1 MNGRAV
7 RAATVLALVLA
18 GCAVHRS
25 RVDEA
30 AVTVPDEYAERQQ
43 PTPAPPPAGRWWTRF
58 GDPALDG
65 LLAAVFAGSPELDQA
80 YARLDQARA
89 VARIAGAAQLLQVDV
104 EGQASR
110 ARQPGLVEDTVTTDY
125 RLSVAAS
132 YELDLWRRLD
142 SRARAA
148 WADVLASREAVLALY
163 LSLSAETADLYYL
176 LVEQRAQ
183 LALVDR
189 TIASFVD
196 ALDRVERR
204 YRAGLVP
211 ALDVYQARQNLSAA
225 RALRPTFEAA
235 EARARHAL
243 AVLLGR
249 FPDAA
254 LGGDRATLPHP
265 PPVPTV
271 GVPAT
276 LLTRRPDVRAALARV
291 EAQDARV
298 AAAVADRFPSIRI
311 GGAYGTLSTAFEM
324 GTTSGIFWNLLANL
338 TQPVFDAGRRKAE
351 VARNEAALR
360 EAAAAY
366 RSAVLVSVREV
377 EDAITTNRATEARI
391 ERLEGV
397 VRATGAGL
405 EAASQRYQQGL
416 SDYLPVLNAQARLFD
431 ARRQLLAS
439 RRQLL
444 ADRISLVRALGG
456 DWMAEELDRRAAA
469 DAAREKP

>member
-1 MNGRAV
+1 MNGRAG
-7 RAATVLALVLA
+7 VLAVAVAVAVA

-25 RVDEA
+25 RVDDA
-30 AVTVPDEYAERQQ
+30 AVAVPEGYAETAEA
-43 PTPAPPPAGRWWTRF
+43 PAAPAPADRWWTRF
-58 GDPALDG
+58 RDPALDG
-65 LLAAVFAGSPELDQA
+65 LLAEAFEGNPELERA

-89 VARIAGAAQLLQVDV
+89 VARIAGAARLPQVDV
-104 EGQASR
+104 DGQASR

-132 YELDLWRRLD
+132 YEVDLWRKLD
-142 SRARAA
+142 ARTRAARAE
-148 WADVLASREAVLALY
+148 VLASREAVLALY

-183 LALVDR
+183 MALVDR
-189 TIASFVD
+189 TIASFED

-211 ALDVYQARQNLSAA
+211 ALDVYQARQNLAAA
-225 RALRPTFEAA
+225 RAVRPPLEAA

-249 FPDAA
+249 FPDPAV
-254 LGGDRATLPHP
+254 GGDRAALPAP
-265 PPVPTV
+265 PPVPPV
-271 GVPAT
+271 GVPAS
-276 LLTRRPDVRAALARV
+276 LVTRRPDVRAALARL

-298 AAAVADRFPSIRI
+298 AAAVADRFPSLRI
-311 GGAYGTLSTAFEM
+311 GGTYGTLRTAFEM
-324 GTTSGIFWNLLANL
+324 GTVSGIFWNLLANL

-351 VARNEAALR
+351 VARSEAAFR

-366 RSAVLVSVREV
+366 RKAVLVAVREV
-377 EDAITTNRATEARI
+377 EDAIAANRATEARI
-391 ERLEGV
+391 DRLGRV
-397 VRATGAGL
+397 VRATEAGL
-405 EAASQRYQQGL
+405 DAAAQRYQQGL

-431 ARRQLLAS
+431 ARRQLLAA

-456 DWMAEELDRRAAA
+456 DWMAEELDRRAEKEV
-469 DAAREKP
+469 ARERR